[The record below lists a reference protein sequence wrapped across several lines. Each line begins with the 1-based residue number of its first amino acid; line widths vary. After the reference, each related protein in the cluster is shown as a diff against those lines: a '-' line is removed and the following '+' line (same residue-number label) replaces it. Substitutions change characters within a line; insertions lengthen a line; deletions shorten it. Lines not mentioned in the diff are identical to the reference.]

1 MFIVNQADAVAFCS
15 LTLLYYSIFVN
26 RTSTLIGFCNL
37 IYTKTESPAVLVDL
51 GFSQGV
57 AEVLWDVTHWVR
69 RMVMVSTKRRELLT
83 RLHCLNIPE
92 DLNRMLLL
100 QGMGELGQNGR
111 F

>member
-1 MFIVNQADAVAFCS
+1 
-15 LTLLYYSIFVN
+15 
-26 RTSTLIGFCNL
+26 
-37 IYTKTESPAVLVDL
+37 VLVGL

-57 AEVLWDVTHWVR
+57 SEVLWDVTHWVR

-83 RLHCLNIPE
+83 RLHCLNITE
-92 DLNRMLLL
+92 DLNHVPLL